1 MQLTQAKVLLI
12 KILFVSLAVGFVA
25 WLFLYP
31 GTVDYGPVES
41 PAAFRWSALADALRA
56 SRGLH
61 LTAPERGEPAL
72 YWLRRSDS
80 LAFTSKETYRV
91 IFLASRSPG
100 VPADVYAAEVRLD
113 DRRVSLRGLWNLS
126 RTPDSGEERLT
137 GQGQWLA
144 WADRVYDRYQSVTAM
159 DVKGQARKTF
169 VLNEPEEQVSLKW
182 EKGLLLVEF
191 GRQEG
196 PRHTA
201 WIDPVTAEVREGDGL
216 LVYRPLD
223 EGEITIFARLIWFFR
238 ESPLVGPQKIA
249 LAENIFFSIMD
260 LVNRMAYNLGL
271 RPAPPESPLLVKA
284 PSPTIISGPPEKADA
299 SGVPLPEEK
308 PVPTAEAVS
317 ADDVFVTPIPG
328 TPLRRGVIFPDRE
341 RPYARV
347 DVVEM
352 DTNELQ
358 LYIVHGT
365 LEPKSTTGLVGT
377 GMVPEDPDTRANLV
391 ATFNGGFGA
400 MHGAYGMMVN
410 RQVYLPPKEGL
421 ATVGVYQDGT
431 VRLGKWGKDMSLT
444 RDLVSFRQ
452 NCPPLIEKGVI
463 NPELSELKLWGLS
476 VSDQVY
482 IPRSG
487 LGQTRDGRL
496 IYAIGRDIT
505 ARTLAEA
512 LKRAGAWNAM
522 QLDVDEFGVVFISY
536 QVTRDQNGRPRPVG
550 TKLRD
555 EMHGSELLNLRPYAV
570 DFFYVLRKPQGPKPP
585 LVQSTPTPAASATP
599 APHPSPSPS
608 TGRAGVGALAGL
620 SGRIAFTSSR
630 DGSAQ
635 VYVMRPDGTGQT
647 RLTSGPS
654 DNWGPAW
661 SPDGTKIA
669 FASRRDGNAE
679 IYVMDA
685 DGSGQRRLTFASSE
699 EWGPAW
705 SPDGSKIA
713 FHSDREG
720 RAEIYVMNSDGS
732 GVVKLTPHKG
742 NNENPSWSPDGRSIA
757 FDSDWE
763 DYGKISSGFTIYTM
777 PSQGGETR
785 KRVPGY
791 TPAWSPDGQRLAYAA
806 GSAGL
811 GEIWLL
817 GLDGSG
823 WRQLTSNSTDDRA
836 PAWSPDG
843 RWLAFASQRDGDW
856 EIYVMKADGTSQTRL
871 TYQGGSSPSW
881 SR

>member
-1 MQLTQAKVLLI
+1 MKRLLQGRRL
-12 KILFVSLAVGFVA
+12 LFVSLSLAVGLVA
-25 WLFLYP
+25 WLLLLYP
-31 GTVDYGPVES
+31 GTVGYRPVE
-41 PAAFRWSALADALRA
+41 PPTAFRWNALADALRA
-56 SRGLH
+56 SRGLQ
-61 LTAPERGEPAL
+61 LAAPERGEPAL
-72 YWLRRSDS
+72 YWLQRSDPLS
-80 LAFTSKETYRV
+80 FTDRDTYRV
-91 IFLASRSPG
+91 ILLASRAPG
-100 VPADVYAAEVRLD
+100 VPADVYAADLRLD
-113 DRRVSLRGLWNLS
+113 GDRVSLRGLRNLS
-126 RTPDSGEERLT
+126 RTPDSSEERLT

-144 WADRVYDRYQSVTAM
+144 WADRVFDRYQSVTVM
-159 DVKGQARKTF
+159 DLKGQARKTF
-169 VLNEPEEQVSLKW
+169 ALNEPEEQVSLKW
-182 EKGLLLVEF
+182 EEGLLLVEF

-196 PRHTA
+196 PLHTA
-201 WIDPVTAEVREGDGL
+201 WIDPVTAEVREGNGL

-249 LAENIFFSIMD
+249 LAENIFFSILD
-260 LVNRMAYNLGL
+260 LVNRTAYNLGL
-271 RPAPPESPLLVKA
+271 RPAPPESDVPEFNSGTIA
-284 PSPTIISGPPEKADA
+284 SPTIVPGPPEKADA
-299 SGVPLPEEK
+299 GGVPSLEEK

-317 ADDVFVTPIPG
+317 ADDVFVTPISG

-352 DTNELQ
+352 DISELQ

-365 LEPKSTTGLVGT
+365 LEPRSTTGLVGT

-410 RQVYLPPKEGL
+410 RQIYLPPKDGL

-431 VRLGKWGKDMSLT
+431 VRLAKWGKDMSLT
-444 RDLVSFRQ
+444 PDLVSFRQ
-452 NCPPLIEKGVI
+452 NCPPLIERGVI

-555 EMHGSELLNLRPYAV
+555 DMHGSELLNLRPYAV
-570 DFFYVLRKPQGPKPP
+570 DFFYVLRKPQGAKPTLLAP
-585 LVQSTPTPAASATP
+585 NTPTPAASATLATP
-599 APHPSPSPS
+599 RDP
-608 TGRAGVGALAGL
+608 ALAGL
-620 SGRIAFTSSR
+620 PGKIAFTSSR

-647 RLTSGPS
+647 RLTSGPY

-661 SPDGTKIA
+661 SPDGRKIA
-669 FASRRDGNAE
+669 FTSRRDGNAE

-685 DGSGQRRLTFASSE
+685 DGSGQKRLTFAPSE

-720 RAEIYVMNSDGS
+720 RAEIYVMKGDGS

-742 NNENPSWSPDGRSIA
+742 NNENPSWSPDGQRLA

-785 KRVPGY
+785 KLVPGY

-823 WRQLTSNSTDDRA
+823 RRQLTSNSTDDRA
-836 PAWSPDG
+836 PTWSPDG
-843 RWLAFASQRDGDW
+843 QWLAFASQRDGDW

-871 TYQGGSSPSW
+871 THQGGTSPSW